1 MTGDPSPW
9 VHWSAGCGEQP
20 FQLARAGGVD
30 HVLLISPA
38 VRAPGV
44 GAGVAVDEPD
54 LPVLAPAVPQRRE
67 EVLLSTLHSISLTR

>member
-1 MTGDPSPW
+1 MTGICLRG
-9 VHWSAGCGEQP
+9 VRWSAGGGEQP
-20 FQLARAGGVD
+20 FQLAGGGGVD

-54 LPVLAPAVPQRRE
+54 LPVLTPTVSQRRE
-67 EVLLSTLHSISLTR
+67 DVLLPTLHPASLTR